1 MRTRLRDRRNILS
14 SNAPNLLYTGAITTA
29 EPKGNGLMRRLS
41 ALGLFVITMFLCQAG
56 AGSAQE
62 GSPEGSYQ
70 QTCSDISVKKGTLH
84 AHCKDE
90 KGKTHRASLAHYQNC
105 TADIANKNGS
115 LVCAQREGG
124 AAVQPSGSYTETCK
138 DIHMKGGTLHAIC
151 KSADGH
157 EAPTSLRDAD
167 RCAQGVVNINGVLNC
182 GINDVLPPGS
192 YLATCKDVRLAGST
206 LVASCNNGK
215 DRWIITELR
224 EAHKCGGDITNH
236 EGKLQCVPI
245 KRMEKR

>member
-1 MRTRLRDRRNILS
+1 
-14 SNAPNLLYTGAITTA
+14 
-29 EPKGNGLMRRLS
+29 MRRLS
-41 ALGLFVITMFLCQAG
+41 ALGLFVIIVFLCQAG
-56 AGSAQE
+56 SGSAQE

-138 DIHMKGGTLHAIC
+138 DIHMRGTTLHAIC
-151 KSADGH
+151 KSYDGH
-157 EAPTSLRDAD
+157 ESPAVLRDAD
-167 RCAQGVVNINGVLNC
+167 RCAQGVVNVNGVLNC
-182 GINDVLPPGS
+182 EVSDVLPPGS
-192 YLATCKDVRLAGST
+192 YLATCKDVRLTGTT

-215 DRWIITELR
+215 DRWLPAELR
-224 EAHKCGGDITNH
+224 DAHKCGGDITNH

-245 KRMEKR
+245 RRMEKR